1 LGSGKRGRRL
11 GGKNNSNMLTVMI
24 LMLSLGLSGALVS
37 SDVVLS
43 TAAKETSV
51 QKPQKNAPQ
60 RKDILKG
67 NQAIIEQPP
76 GATKFNEPRD
86 LLELVPFVRDINRL
100 IPKRFSLINH

>member
-1 LGSGKRGRRL
+1 
-11 GGKNNSNMLTVMI
+11 MLTVMI

-51 QKPQKNAPQ
+51 QKPQKTAVKNAPQ